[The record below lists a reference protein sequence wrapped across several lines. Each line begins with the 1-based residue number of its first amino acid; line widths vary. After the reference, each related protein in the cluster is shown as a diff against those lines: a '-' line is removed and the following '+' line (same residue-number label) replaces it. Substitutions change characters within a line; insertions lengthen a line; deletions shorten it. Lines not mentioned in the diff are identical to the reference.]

1 MRHFSAC
8 LIGSVITVLLLILL
22 RPLALRFRLV
32 DPPGGRKHHLRLVP
46 LIGGIAMFGGL
57 VCATV
62 TLPAAEPN
70 LGALLAASALLVIIG
85 LWDDYR
91 ELSARTRFAGQI
103 GAALLMIYWGEV
115 SLHDLGDLFW
125 PGATFALGLCAV
137 PFTVFCTVGVINAMN
152 MVDGLD
158 GLAGGIAGMSLL
170 LLAWAAS
177 VAGLYTD
184 VHLLLL
190 AAGVVFTF
198 LCFNL
203 RFPWRR
209 RGAKVFMGNAGSM
222 FLGLILAWFSIKL
235 SQGEQRAF
243 APVTALY
250 LFGLPLLDTFSL
262 TIRRILKHR
271 SPFAGDREHLH
282 HLLTRAGYSV
292 NQSVAIMWG
301 LALAL
306 AMIGLAGL
314 YFRIAESVMF
324 YAFFGLFSL
333 YLYATK
339 RACEGMEGIEHCV
352 ATDRAEPSTVPFRGR
367 LLLDTAFRK
376 CVEHA
381 RGRVY
386 RRVNGGR
393 GDPAVQ

>member
-1 MRHFSAC
+1 M
-8 LIGSVITVLLLILL
+8 
-22 RPLALRFRLV
+22 
-32 DPPGGRKHHLRLVP
+32 
-46 LIGGIAMFGGL
+46 IGGIAMFGGL

-62 TLPAAEPN
+62 MLPAAEPK

-91 ELSARTRFAGQI
+91 GLSVRTRFAVQI
-103 GAALLMIYWGEV
+103 GAALLMIYWVEV

-170 LLAWAAS
+170 LLAWAAF

-184 VHLLLL
+184 VHLLLV

-222 FLGLILAWFSIKL
+222 FLGLILAWFLIRL
-235 SQGEQRAF
+235 SQGELRAF
-243 APVTALY
+243 TPVTALY
-250 LFGLPLLDTFSL
+250 LFGLPLLDMFTL
-262 TIRRILKHR
+262 TVRRIVKHR
-271 SPFAGDREHLH
+271 SPFAADREHLH
-282 HLLTRAGYSV
+282 HLLMRAGYSV
-292 NQSVAIMWG
+292 NQSVMIMWG
-301 LALAL
+301 LALGL
-306 AMIGLAGL
+306 GITGLAGL

-324 YAFFGLFSL
+324 YTFLGLCSL
-333 YLYATK
+333 YFYATT
-339 RACEGMEGIEHCV
+339 RAIEVMKVIEHRV
-352 ATDRAEPSTVPFRGR
+352 ATGRAEFSTVPFSGR
-367 LLLDTAFRK
+367 LVLDTAFRK
-376 CVEHA
+376 SVEYAA

-386 RRVNGGR
+386 RRVNGR
-393 GDPAVQ
+393 RQSLHPRAR